1 MNETINTLGYLYVV
15 FLVRIQQTDG
25 TIRVHMG
32 GKIFLWDPHISFENA
47 LPTNPCLVLSNIASQ
62 HF

>member
-15 FLVRIQQTDG
+15 FLARIQQTDD
-25 TIRVHMG
+25 TIHMG
-32 GKIFLWDPHISFENA
+32 GKISLWDPHISFENA
-47 LPTNPCLVLSNIASQ
+47 LPTNPSLVLSNIASQ

>member
-15 FLVRIQQTDG
+15 FLARIQQTDD
-25 TIRVHMG
+25 TIHMG
-32 GKIFLWDPHISFENA
+32 GTISLWDPHISFENA
-47 LPTNPCLVLSNIASQ
+47 LPTNPSLVLSNIASQ